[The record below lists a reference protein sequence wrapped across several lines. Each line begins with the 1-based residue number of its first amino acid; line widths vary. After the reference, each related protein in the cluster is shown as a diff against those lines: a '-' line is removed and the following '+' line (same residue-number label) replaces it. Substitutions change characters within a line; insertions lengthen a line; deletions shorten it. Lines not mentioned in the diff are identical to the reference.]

1 MEITVSK
8 LIYYCNR
15 SINLYTCAISM
26 TEKANLRDIFRSL
39 KKRRLKLLLQIL
51 RREPVDNKVV
61 TVPVQKID
69 NLSDLLNEI
78 KLNEEYLIEYSTR
91 IVRNN
96 RVKSSKVKEF
106 IKSSISEIKSS
117 LHWLDV
123 ITAFYRNHKLAE

>member
-15 SINLYTCAISM
+15 SINLYTRAISM

-39 KKRRLKLLLQIL
+39 KKRRLKLLLQLL
-51 RREPVDNKVV
+51 RREPVDNKAV
-61 TVPVQKID
+61 TLPVQKIN

-78 KLNEEYLIEYSTR
+78 KLNEEHLIEYSTK
-91 IVRNN
+91 IVKNN

-117 LHWLDV
+117 IHWLDV
-123 ITAFYRNHKLAE
+123 ITAHYSNTRVLI